1 MCVGEGGGY
10 CASDY
15 FQAIVFAGIFTK
27 SVLFSCEFVEFE
39 KWNPFTIAKSSKSPH
54 TCFRQ
59 CFALGGGGRRSTLSW
74 QYRILGV

>member
-27 SVLFSCEFVEFE
+27 SVLFSCEFVEF
-39 KWNPFTIAKSSKSPH
+39 KNGTP
-54 TCFRQ
+54 
-59 CFALGGGGRRSTLSW
+59 ALSQKVLNLL
-74 QYRILGV
+74 IHA

>member
-27 SVLFSCEFVEFE
+27 SVFFSCEFVEFE
-39 KWNPFTIAKSSKSPH
+39 KWNPFTLAKILNLLIH
-54 TCFRQ
+54 
-59 CFALGGGGRRSTLSW
+59 ALSNVL
-74 QYRILGV
+74 L